1 MSTDYRV
8 HDILV
13 KVQPNV
19 RLIREK
25 YNNIYADRRPTKT
38 PKQHYDDVTY
48 IKYIKPCK
56 T

>member
-1 MSTDYRV
+1 MSTNYRV
-8 HDILV
+8 HNILV

-38 PKQHYDDVTY
+38 QKQHYDDV
-48 IKYIKPCK
+48 IYIKPCK